1 MGCNK
6 KSLSSQSTVL
16 LLLLILIVFS
26 QGLLAEDNF
35 TPVYNPTLEVKKL
48 SGTIDIDGDLNDPG
62 WSNAARVGNF
72 AEHSPGDQTKPPVN
86 TEALITYDSDKLYV
100 AMICYDDPALVRA
113 SFCERE
119 RVGSDDNICLLIDTY
134 GDAAWAYE
142 LNVNPYGIQADAIW
156 SQNVGEDGGYDLIW
170 ESAGKITDSG
180 YQIELAIPFSSLR
193 FPNKAEQVWKID
205 FWRNHPRDVQ
215 GQYSWAAYD
224 RSVPCWPCQWGT
236 VTGIKDVQ
244 PGKGIEIMPTLIG
257 YQSGSLSGDGTS
269 DSPYNFDND
278 KAEGEVS
285 LGGKLA
291 VSSDITVEATYNP
304 DFSQVEADAAQVDV
318 NTNFALSFPE
328 RRPFFQEGNDLFTT
342 IFGAVYTR
350 LINNPEF
357 AGKVTARI
365 GRTSIAY
372 LGARDENS
380 PIILPFEEN
389 SEYLLGEKSTSNILR
404 ARRTIGDDSHVG
416 ALITDRR
423 LDEGGSG
430 TLLGTDAGFRISK
443 SLKFDFQF
451 IGTRTVEAD
460 DDYLNEQFTWLD
472 TLVTDTA
479 ILNDPAVSDTIKF
492 DTIRF
497 DDNAHT
503 IRLDGEEFWGH
514 AVYGSL
520 TRETANTYMIARY
533 LEKSPTYRADNGI
546 QPRNDYRD
554 MLVLALY
561 HYRFDR
567 GLLERLTPSVEANEQ
582 WDFAGESIEKSI
594 EFGLEG
600 KLRAAQLSFHALYLR
615 GTEKYAGIDFDKI
628 WKVHNCVHASPS
640 EMISFGGS
648 INYGH
653 EIARGSIVLGKQ
665 FSTSAWIDIKP
676 VDRLLIE
683 NSYQYYKSNNISTD
697 EELFEGYILLTRLNY
712 QITRELSI
720 RILGQYD
727 NFYDHW
733 DFDPLLTYR
742 LNPFSI
748 FYIGTTLD
756 YDRYDTRNDSDKV
769 IGSSTR
775 LGTRQFFM
783 KLQYLFQI

>member
-1 MGCNK
+1 
-6 KSLSSQSTVL
+6 
-16 LLLLILIVFS
+16 
-26 QGLLAEDNF
+26 
-35 TPVYNPTLEVKKL
+35 
-48 SGTIDIDGDLNDPG
+48 
-62 WSNAARVGNF
+62 
-72 AEHSPGDQTKPPVN
+72 
-86 TEALITYDSDKLYV
+86 
-100 AMICYDDPALVRA
+100 
-113 SFCERE
+113 
-119 RVGSDDNICLLIDTY
+119 
-134 GDAAWAYE
+134 
-142 LNVNPYGIQADAIW
+142 
-156 SQNVGEDGGYDLIW
+156 
-170 ESAGKITDSG
+170 
-180 YQIELAIPFSSLR
+180 
-193 FPNKAEQVWKID
+193 
-205 FWRNHPRDVQ
+205 
-215 GQYSWAAYD
+215 
-224 RSVPCWPCQWGT
+224 
-236 VTGIKDVQ
+236 
-244 PGKGIEIMPTLIG
+244 
-257 YQSGSLSGDGTS
+257 
-269 DSPYNFDND
+269 
-278 KAEGEVS
+278 
-285 LGGKLA
+285 
-291 VSSDITVEATYNP
+291 
-304 DFSQVEADAAQVDV
+304 
-318 NTNFALSFPE
+318 
-328 RRPFFQEGNDLFTT
+328 
-342 IFGAVYTR
+342 
-350 LINNPEF
+350 
-357 AGKVTARI
+357 
-365 GRTSIAY
+365 
-372 LGARDENS
+372 
-380 PIILPFEEN
+380 
-389 SEYLLGEKSTSNILR
+389 
-404 ARRTIGDDSHVG
+404 
-416 ALITDRR
+416 
-423 LDEGGSG
+423 
-430 TLLGTDAGFRISK
+430 LGTDAGFRISK

>member
-365 GRTSIAY
+365 GRTSIA
-372 LGARDENS
+372 
-380 PIILPFEEN
+380 
-389 SEYLLGEKSTSNILR
+389 
-404 ARRTIGDDSHVG
+404 
-416 ALITDRR
+416 
-423 LDEGGSG
+423 
-430 TLLGTDAGFRISK
+430 
-443 SLKFDFQF
+443 
-451 IGTRTVEAD
+451 
-460 DDYLNEQFTWLD
+460 
-472 TLVTDTA
+472 
-479 ILNDPAVSDTIKF
+479 
-492 DTIRF
+492 
-497 DDNAHT
+497 
-503 IRLDGEEFWGH
+503 
-514 AVYGSL
+514 
-520 TRETANTYMIARY
+520 
-533 LEKSPTYRADNGI
+533 
-546 QPRNDYRD
+546 
-554 MLVLALY
+554 
-561 HYRFDR
+561 
-567 GLLERLTPSVEANEQ
+567 
-582 WDFAGESIEKSI
+582 
-594 EFGLEG
+594 
-600 KLRAAQLSFHALYLR
+600 
-615 GTEKYAGIDFDKI
+615 
-628 WKVHNCVHASPS
+628 
-640 EMISFGGS
+640 
-648 INYGH
+648 
-653 EIARGSIVLGKQ
+653 
-665 FSTSAWIDIKP
+665 
-676 VDRLLIE
+676 
-683 NSYQYYKSNNISTD
+683 
-697 EELFEGYILLTRLNY
+697 
-712 QITRELSI
+712 
-720 RILGQYD
+720 
-727 NFYDHW
+727 
-733 DFDPLLTYR
+733 
-742 LNPFSI
+742 
-748 FYIGTTLD
+748 
-756 YDRYDTRNDSDKV
+756 
-769 IGSSTR
+769 
-775 LGTRQFFM
+775 
-783 KLQYLFQI
+783 